1 MIVLKNI
8 NGTAKVDTTFRG
20 RRIVIKPKCSH
31 ILEETEERLA
41 EANFLKSTYG
51 FLLDVTDL
59 IKPKEVADED
69 KKTIQQL

>member
-31 ILEETEERLA
+31 VLDEDEEGLA
-41 EANFLKSTYG
+41 EANFLKQTYG

>member
-8 NGTAKVDTTFRG
+8 NGKETIRTSFRG
-20 RRIVIKPKCSH
+20 RKIVIKPKCSH
-31 ILEETEERLA
+31 ILKEDEEGLA

>member
-1 MIVLKNI
+1 MIILKNV
-8 NGTAKVDTTFRG
+8 NGKEKIDTTFRG

-31 ILEETEERLA
+31 VLDEDEEGLA
-41 EANFLKSTYG
+41 EANFLKQTYG

-59 IKPKEVADED
+59 IRPKEVLDEN